1 MTQLVKGSLQHLA
14 QRDNK
19 SLAESFM
26 QASTIVLIDRSGS
39 MGRSDYGNQ
48 SRYKRAANELAKL
61 QANNEGKI
69 AVVAFDHEAMF
80 CPSGVSPE
88 PRGGTNIDTA
98 LQFVQIADGV
108 VDQFVVIS
116 DGETYDEE
124 NTLQIAK
131 QFSTPIHT
139 IFIGPEG
146 GEGEA
151 FLKKL
156 AKVKGGISSTTTG
169 AVDLASKIETLM
181 LQAPSSC

>member
-14 QRDNK
+14 QRDGK

-39 MGRSDYGNQ
+39 MDEADTYGGQ

-69 AVVAFDHEAMF
+69 AVIAFDHDAEF
-80 CPSGVSPE
+80 CPSGVSPA
-88 PRGGTNIDTA
+88 PRGGTNIERA
-98 LQFVQIADGV
+98 LEFVQIADGV

-116 DGETYDEE
+116 DGETYDEHSA
-124 NTLQIAK
+124 LIIAAT
-131 QFSTPIHT
+131 FMTPIHT

-146 GEGEA
+146 SDGEA

-156 AKVKGGISSTTTG
+156 AKIKGGISSTTTG
-169 AVDLASKIETLM
+169 AVDLASAIETLM
-181 LQAPSSC
+181 LQAPSC